1 MFAGKEV
8 KVILSQAGAG
18 KTHKLM
24 NIVAS
29 ELETRRPEEIAF
41 VTFTRKGA
49 EEGLRRICSNFMYD
63 PDDLPYFRTLHSL
76 TFHALNLKQNQMFN
90 HLHERKFNKE
100 YGYNLNRCEAAN
112 GNVHVTKDSEYLD
125 FYDLERSG
133 ALTSSMLAEA
143 DIELGYY
150 RQLVQKYEEF
160 KSASALV
167 DFFDCLIKYVQTG
180 DSLPVKVALI
190 DEAQDITALQWQVID
205 KAFASAE
212 KIYIAGDE
220 NQCQPVGSKVLTK
233 EGYKN
238 IEDITSS
245 DSLITFAQEDYCYYG
260 KRNREYHP
268 EAAKS
273 LFVGDLVTVKTPDG
287 TVNKFTPNH
296 RMIVRWLNRDTRLY
310 CVYLMKKGDWFRIG
324 QCKLF
329 NTNNQIHLIT
339 RMNIEKAE
347 ASWILKVC
355 NTKEE
360 ALVWEQI
367 YSSNYGIPQLSWGEW
382 YTNAMQQTV
391 YSNLNNLYD
400 NAERLLSDVRRDIN
414 YPMFN
419 HEKAQ
424 AKSGGTCVSLCE
436 AVNLVPEIMAV
447 PVYQG
452 TSHAD
457 KATLWHTFECGRELY
472 AGFVYS
478 MNVPKYHTYITDG
491 GLTVHNSIYTYSGAR
506 PDFLID
512 FSRKYPVEHLVSS
525 YRIPKKVYE
534 LSKGVVEFISDKT
547 DKPFKFH
554 EGNTDGNIFQLNSV
568 SRLKNF
574 ITEPYE
580 NSNKSSW
587 YLLARNKCFLDRYT
601 EILEDNLIP
610 YWTSDGFFMGGQI
623 MQRITDYE
631 GFRLEGYK
639 NEAKK
644 EQFRK
649 KFGIED
655 FTVPFT
661 ETNLFTEG
669 RKWVYASYIE
679 KYGLEKLKEM
689 CKWNPQILVSTIHF
703 VKGGEA
709 ENVCILL
716 DNTRKTSGTIYKN
729 IDEELRVLYV
739 GVTRTKQNL
748 FLVDSTNKEGYDK
761 IINAIKDQ
769 NGLEW

>member
-1 MFAGKEV
+1 MFEGKEV

-49 EEGLRRICSNFMYD
+49 EEGLRRVCSNFMYD
-63 PDDLPYFRTLHSL
+63 PEDLPYFRTLHSL
-76 TFHALNLKQNQMFN
+76 TFHAMNLKQNQMFN

-205 KAFASAE
+205 KAFAGAE
-212 KIYIAGDE
+212 KVYITGDE
-220 NQCQPVGSKVLTK
+220 NQ
-233 EGYKN
+233 
-238 IEDITSS
+238 
-245 DSLITFAQEDYCYYG
+245 
-260 KRNREYHP
+260 
-268 EAAKS
+268 
-273 LFVGDLVTVKTPDG
+273 
-287 TVNKFTPNH
+287 
-296 RMIVRWLNRDTRLY
+296 
-310 CVYLMKKGDWFRIG
+310 
-324 QCKLF
+324 
-329 NTNNQIHLIT
+329 
-339 RMNIEKAE
+339 
-347 ASWILKVC
+347 
-355 NTKEE
+355 
-360 ALVWEQI
+360 
-367 YSSNYGIPQLSWGEW
+367 
-382 YTNAMQQTV
+382 
-391 YSNLNNLYD
+391 
-400 NAERLLSDVRRDIN
+400 
-414 YPMFN
+414 
-419 HEKAQ
+419 
-424 AKSGGTCVSLCE
+424 
-436 AVNLVPEIMAV
+436 
-447 PVYQG
+447 
-452 TSHAD
+452 
-457 KATLWHTFECGRELY
+457 
-472 AGFVYS
+472 
-478 MNVPKYHTYITDG
+478 
-491 GLTVHNSIYTYSGAR
+491 SIYTYSGAR

-512 FSRKYPVEHLVSS
+512 FSRKYPVEHLESS

-554 EGNTDGNIFQLNSV
+554 EGNADGNIFQLNSA

-669 RKWVYASYIE
+669 RKWVYAAYIE

-709 ENVCILL
+709 ENVCILM

-748 FLVDSTNKEGYDK
+748 FLVDSKNKEGYDK
-761 IINAIKDQ
+761 IINTIKDQ

>member
-1 MFAGKEV
+1 MFEGKEV

-29 ELETRRPEEIAF
+29 ELKTRRPEEIAF

-49 EEGLRRICSNFMYD
+49 EEGLRRVCSNFMYD
-63 PDDLPYFRTLHSL
+63 PEDLPYFRTLHSL
-76 TFHALNLKQNQMFN
+76 TFHAMNLKQNQMFN
-90 HLHERKFNKE
+90 RLHERKFNKE

-205 KAFASAE
+205 KAFAGAE

-220 NQCQPVGSKVLTK
+220 NQCQPVCSKVLTK

-268 EAAKS
+268 EVAKS
-273 LFVGDLVTVKTPDG
+273 LFSGDLVTVKTPDG

-296 RMIVRWLNRDTRLY
+296 RMVVRWLNRDTSLH
-310 CVYLMKKGDWFRIG
+310 CVYLMKKGDWFRVG

-329 NTNNQIHLIT
+329 NVNNQVHLIT
-339 RMNIEKAE
+339 RMNNEKAE
-347 ASWILKVC
+347 SCWILKVC

-367 YSSNYGIPQLSWGEW
+367 YSSNYGIPQLSWSKW
-382 YTNAMQQTV
+382 YTNEMQQIV
-391 YSNLNNLYD
+391 YFNLNNLYD

-457 KATLWHTFECGRELY
+457 KTKLWQSFECGREHY
-472 AGFVYS
+472 TGYVYS

-512 FSRKYPVEHLVSS
+512 FSRKYPVEHLASS

-554 EGNTDGNIFQLNSV
+554 EGNADGNIFQLNSV

-574 ITEPYE
+574 ITEPCE

-610 YWTSDGFFMGGQI
+610 YWTSDGFFMEGQI

-639 NEAKK
+639 NKAKK

-669 RKWVYASYIE
+669 RKWVYAAYIE

-709 ENVCILL
+709 KNVAIML
-716 DNTRKTSGTIYKN
+716 DTTRKTKGNVFEN
-729 IDEELRVLYV
+729 IDEELRILYV
-739 GVTRTKQNL
+739 GVTRAKENL
-748 FLVDSTNKEGYDK
+748 FLIDSKNGKGYDK
-761 IINAIKDQ
+761 ILQVIKEE
-769 NGLEW
+769 NGLDW

>member
-1 MFAGKEV
+1 MFEGKEV
-8 KVILSQAGAG
+8 NVILSQAGAG

-24 NIVAS
+24 NIIAS

-63 PDDLPYFRTLHSL
+63 PEDLPYFRTLHSL

-90 HLHERKFNKE
+90 HLHERKFNKK

-112 GNVHVTKDSEYLD
+112 GNVHATKDSEYLD

-205 KAFASAE
+205 KAFAGAE

-268 EAAKS
+268 EVSKS
-273 LFVGDLVTVKTPDG
+273 FFSGDLVTVKTPDG
-287 TVNKFTPNH
+287 IVNKFTPNH
-296 RMIVRWLNRDTRLY
+296 RMIVRWLN
-310 CVYLMKKGDWFRIG
+310 
-324 QCKLF
+324 
-329 NTNNQIHLIT
+329 
-339 RMNIEKAE
+339 
-347 ASWILKVC
+347 S
-355 NTKEE
+355 
-360 ALVWEQI
+360 
-367 YSSNYGIPQLSWGEW
+367 
-382 YTNAMQQTV
+382 
-391 YSNLNNLYD
+391 
-400 NAERLLSDVRRDIN
+400 
-414 YPMFN
+414 
-419 HEKAQ
+419 
-424 AKSGGTCVSLCE
+424 GTCVSLCE

-457 KATLWHTFECGRELY
+457 KAKLWQSFECGREHY
-472 AGFVYS
+472 TGYVYS
-478 MNVPKYHTYITDG
+478 MNVPKYHTYITEG

-506 PDFLID
+506 PDFLIG
-512 FSRKYPVEHLVSS
+512 FSRKYPVEHLAYS

-554 EGNTDGNIFQLNSV
+554 EGNADGNIFQLNSV

-574 ITEPYE
+574 ITEPCE

-669 RKWVYASYIE
+669 RKWVYAAYIE

-748 FLVDSTNKEGYDK
+748 FLVDSKNKEGYDK
-761 IINAIKDQ
+761 IINTIKDQ